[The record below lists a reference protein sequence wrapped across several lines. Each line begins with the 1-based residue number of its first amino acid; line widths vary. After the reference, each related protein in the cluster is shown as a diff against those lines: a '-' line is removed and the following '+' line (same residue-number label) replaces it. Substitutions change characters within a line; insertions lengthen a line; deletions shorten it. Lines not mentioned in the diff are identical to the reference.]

1 MYAWLYL
8 SWEAA
13 ARARTYRGVST
24 LLCLAPVFSVALRAA
39 RCNPQGNQRDTAKA
53 LLSQLLAQNIAK
65 GGRCNGIPKSQPEY
79 THCYLPL
86 VPQIPSASFDLLF
99 PYLGRSPTCR
109 SSDRLSGTMRA
120 RLSGQEPKSPSPG
133 TMNLTWQLLYQR
145 KALIILILSLA
156 ALFRTQALR
165 LIQMGI
171 QRASKDTNAR
181 RLNVA

>member
-1 MYAWLYL
+1 MAVLELGSGCTCKNL
-8 SWEAA
+8 SRCLDAA
-13 ARARTYRGVST
+13 
-24 LLCLAPVFSVALRAA
+24 LLGPCFSVALRAA
-39 RCNPQGNQRDTAKA
+39 RCNPQGNQRDTAR
-53 LLSQLLAQNIAK
+53 SLAPTARAK
-65 GGRCNGIPKSQPEY
+65 HRKTASVQRHPEEPIGG
-79 THCYLPL
+79 THSYLPL
-86 VPQIPSASFDLLF
+86 VPQIPSASFDALLSC
-99 PYLGRSPTCR
+99 LGRSPPCR

-165 LIQMGI
+165 LIQVRI